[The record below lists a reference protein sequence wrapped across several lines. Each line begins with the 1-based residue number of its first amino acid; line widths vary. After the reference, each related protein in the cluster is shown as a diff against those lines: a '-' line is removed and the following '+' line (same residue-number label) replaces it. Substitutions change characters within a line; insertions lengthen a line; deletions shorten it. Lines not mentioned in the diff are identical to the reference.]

1 MCFPTF
7 SYIFLGFS
15 LDSLRFSYILSNFH
29 RIFYD
34 FLLLV
39 LIELLL
45 LAVFLVSHLIS
56 RWFRLNVANHQ
67 KSNNII
73 NSISQNGGFSP
84 SFKNNTLISWDRRG
98 LASTSIYQQRC
109 DSWRYQRHQR
119 AEKCNTS
126 LSRNFPLLW
135 AKFNKAEPLNID
147 GCRGSETFAFF
158 PWTFVSGPCYK
169 LTASATCDTC
179 DKLCTKPFCSAGLWV
194 RLQLKNLKNHL
205 VI

>member
-1 MCFPTF
+1 MLLFN
-7 SYIFLGFS
+7 
-15 LDSLRFSYILSNFH
+15 LSM
-29 RIFYD
+29 
-34 FLLLV
+34 LLV

-45 LAVFLVSHLIS
+45 LAMFLVSQLIS
-56 RWFRLNVANHQ
+56 RWFRLNVASQTHQ

-73 NSISQNGGFSP
+73 NSIPQNGGFSR

-147 GCRGSETFAFF
+147 GCRGSETFGFF
-158 PWTFVSGPCYK
+158 LEP
-169 LTASATCDTC
+169 
-179 DKLCTKPFCSAGLWV
+179 LWV
-194 RLQLKNLKNHL
+194 ARVINWRPLRLVTLVTNSAPNRFVQLCCEFDSDWR
-205 VI
+205 I